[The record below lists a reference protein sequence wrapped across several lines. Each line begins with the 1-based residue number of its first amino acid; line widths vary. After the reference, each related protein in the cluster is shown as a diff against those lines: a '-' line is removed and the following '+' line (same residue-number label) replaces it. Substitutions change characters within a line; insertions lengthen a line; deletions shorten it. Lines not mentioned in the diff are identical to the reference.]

1 MKNVSIQVSID
12 EEKLNALTLYLGK
25 KGLQLSNK
33 ISEKI
38 ENLYNAH
45 VPKPV
50 QEFIA
55 ARNIPPETPRTSI
68 KRDPV
73 KPTNQ

>member
-12 EEKLNALTLYLGK
+12 EEKLNALTLYLSK
-25 KGLQLSNK
+25 KGLQLSSELN
-33 ISEKI
+33 EKI
-38 ENLYNAH
+38 ENLYSAH

-55 ARNIPPETPRTSI
+55 ARNIPPEPPKASI
-68 KRDPV
+68 KREPG
-73 KPTNQ
+73 KLANQ

>member
-25 KGLQLSNK
+25 KGLQLSSELN
-33 ISEKI
+33 EKI
-38 ENLYNAH
+38 ENLYSVH

-55 ARNIPPETPRTSI
+55 ARNIPPETPKPSI
-68 KRDPV
+68 KKDPN

>member
-25 KGLQLSNK
+25 KGLLLSNELN
-33 ISEKI
+33 EKI
-38 ENLYNAH
+38 EILYNTH

-55 ARNIPPETPRTSI
+55 ARNIPPEPPKASI

-73 KPTNQ
+73 KPPNQ